1 MLPVRACSRVI
12 ARSSDLFGANFIIAL
27 IIILFILNFTCTAP
41 IQSAMGGSTAP
52 DVRAG
57 IGFCF
62 HSPPERKAKREPA
75 VWAIR
80 FSALL

>member
-1 MLPVRACSRVI
+1 VRKSPNEAALSDLREDAARRACSRVI
-12 ARSSDLFGANFIIAL
+12 VRSSDLFGANFIIAL

-41 IQSAMGGSTAP
+41 IQSAMEGSTVP

-62 HSPPERKAKREPA
+62 
-75 VWAIR
+75 
-80 FSALL
+80 FSAEH